1 MINTNIMLSLIRLKL
16 VICISLIVRA
26 YDLILIWHSEDLGG
40 KDSYSEHLEC
50 LCNLCYFNL
59 LKIVLK
65 N

>member
-1 MINTNIMLSLIRLKL
+1 MVYINIMLSLIQLRL
-16 VICISLIVRA
+16 VIYIFTVSA
-26 YDLILIWHSEDLGG
+26 YDLLLIWHSENLGD
-40 KDSYSEHLEC
+40 KDSYSKDLEC